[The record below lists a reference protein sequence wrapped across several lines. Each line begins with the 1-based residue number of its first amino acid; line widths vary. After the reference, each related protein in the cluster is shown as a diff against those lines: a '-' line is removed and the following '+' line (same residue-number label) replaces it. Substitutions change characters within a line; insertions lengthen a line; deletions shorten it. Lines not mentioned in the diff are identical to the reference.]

1 VSPNGESPKIPYTN
15 PLPGKEVFKQ
25 PKPPKNVF
33 YGENHQIID
42 GSPDTYYHE
51 WSEKQNAIYSE
62 LKERQ
67 ALKERQEAQTAKPP
81 DEVKP

>member
-33 YGENHQIID
+33 YIHTDTEPYIKYLD
-42 GSPDTYYHE
+42 VSPYTYYRE
-51 WSEKQNAIYSE
+51 RE
-62 LKERQ
+62 KER
-67 ALKERQEAQTAKPP
+67 EAQAAKPP
-81 DEVKP
+81 DEVKPASQ